1 MSNVSH
7 WRGGWGVTHAVVY
20 TSIHPL
26 RFRWVTP
33 IGWPFPPLCRSGG
46 YLWLFCSLLCCT
58 FFLQSIDILAA
69 MDTQESPGMENLS
82 PNWWKETLVMDL
94 KYFLAQFQFCY
105 SVHKKIRNGQRRV
118 FAGAGAGDVS
128 AMIRSTKARSSV
140 RVSSVLLL
148 PAC

>member
-1 MSNVSH
+1 
-7 WRGGWGVTHAVVY
+7 
-20 TSIHPL
+20 
-26 RFRWVTP
+26 
-33 IGWPFPPLCRSGG
+33 
-46 YLWLFCSLLCCT
+46 
-58 FFLQSIDILAA
+58 
-69 MDTQESPGMENLS
+69 
-82 PNWWKETLVMDL
+82 MDL

-148 PAC
+148 PGLLSSSQGSTLLCPIILCFTNKCSQSMVPFTSNWTQWISGYSMDTAVLWSTRVLDEIQHYGFSICMISNLLSILTLKTRNLLNHQAELTQ